1 MESEI
6 NKLQKLAD
14 KVVDGIE
21 SVVPVIGNLLYNYED
36 DGSVLYANF
45 SSFFDK
51 QINDT
56 VRDED
61 RSIIILDSVLN
72 FLVKGNFKL
81 ILTTSPFDTLD
92 NALKGRGVHVKSYYH
107 RWGQQDSTNEIQRR
121 NGEWSQNDCIKDGI
135 IGIKDTLVYHL
146 LGGYTD
152 STTNKPKNQNE
163 FLDCLLSY
171 QKEKS
176 NSMQKMLSQKQ
187 ILLLGSGIP
196 NWLFLLLWYPLMKDS
211 GIKHLFNYNC
221 ENNPEFQTC
230 IDSLSFKTK
239 PAMDKFLEFAITKMT
254 TETQSNLLQQEF
266 KYDIFLSYKTEDK
279 PFADKVYNYLREKH
293 KDVEIWY
300 IDVRKDKD
308 NPGEYYNRIL
318 DGIMN
323 SRTFMPVIGKN
334 YSTTFQLFERENVA
348 ATNKPLNDNLEAIIK
363 KDLGL
368 LTETFMA
375 LKKKDIIKA
384 STGLDFYVI
393 PVWDMD
399 TLDTQER
406 KLLKLTFNNL
416 NIFQEII
423 NEYSYTD
430 DNNKVIGGLKPFK
443 SIVWSDLF
451 KK

>member
-1 MESEI
+1 MYNDEI
-6 NKLQKLAD
+6 IEQLQELAD
-14 KVVDGIE
+14 DVVNGIDFF
-21 SVVPVIGNLLYNYED
+21 VPVIGNLLFTK
-36 DGSVLYANF
+36 DGSELYSNF
-45 SSFFDK
+45 RSFIDK
-51 QINDT
+51 HNNDCFHAQK
-56 VRDED
+56 
-61 RSIIILDSVLN
+61 RSIKILEPVLE

-81 ILTTSPFDTLD
+81 ILTTSPFDVLD
-92 NALKGRGVHVKSYYH
+92 RALLERGVSVKTYYH
-107 RWGQQDSTNEIQRR
+107 RWGQQDSTNEIQRKD
-121 NGEWSQNDCIKDGI
+121 GEWSQKDCLENGT
-135 IGIKDTLVYHL
+135 IGKEDTLVYHL
-146 LGGYTD
+146 LGGYT
-152 STTNKPKNQNE
+152 TKMPNKENE
-163 FLDCLLSY
+163 FLECLLSY
-171 QKEKS
+171 QIEKA
-176 NSMQKMLSQKQ
+176 NSMQKMLNQKQ

-196 NWLFLLLWYPLMKDS
+196 NWLFLLLWYPLMRTS
-211 GIKHLFNYNC
+211 GIRYLFNYNC
-221 ENNPEFQTC
+221 EDNPEFQTC
-230 IDSLSFKTK
+230 LNSLSFMTK
-239 PAMDKFLEFAITKMT
+239 QAMDKFLEFAIVKMT

-279 PFADKVYNYLREKH
+279 PFADKIYNYLREKH

-308 NPGEYYNRIL
+308 NPGEYYKRIL
-318 DGIMN
+318 DGIMK

-334 YSTTFQLFERENVA
+334 YSTTFQLYERENVVS
-348 ATNKPLNDNLEAIIK
+348 TNKPLNDSLEAIIK

-406 KLLKLTFNNL
+406 KLLKLTFNDL
-416 NIFQEII
+416 GIFQEII

-430 DNNKVIGGLKPFK
+430 DDNKVVGGLKPFK
-443 SIVWSDLF
+443 SIDWSDLF